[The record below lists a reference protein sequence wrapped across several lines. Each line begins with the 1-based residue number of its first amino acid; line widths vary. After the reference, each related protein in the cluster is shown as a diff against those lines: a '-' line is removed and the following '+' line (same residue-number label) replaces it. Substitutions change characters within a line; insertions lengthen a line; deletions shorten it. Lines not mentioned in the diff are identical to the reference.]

1 MNCPNSLKF
10 GEDFDLLQK
19 ECDDCWFRHFH
30 IWQECAIE
38 TAKHLGVKEV
48 LSDRM

>member
-1 MNCPNSLKF
+1 MTCPNNLKF

-19 ECDDCWFRHFH
+19 ECDDCWFLHFH

-38 TAKHLGVKEV
+38 THKHLNINSNLEEV
-48 LSDRM
+48 